1 MPILPDGLT
10 PISQIYT
17 YSLIRVVLEDAVNV
31 QKVLWLIRQF
41 WLITDFLSVI
51 REFHVISFPRNV
63 LATVSGLLIFAK
75 LQVHLS
81 WKFEIS

>member
-31 QKVLWLIRQF
+31 QKVL
-41 WLITDFLSVI
+41 
-51 REFHVISFPRNV
+51 
-63 LATVSGLLIFAK
+63 
-75 LQVHLS
+75 
-81 WKFEIS
+81 